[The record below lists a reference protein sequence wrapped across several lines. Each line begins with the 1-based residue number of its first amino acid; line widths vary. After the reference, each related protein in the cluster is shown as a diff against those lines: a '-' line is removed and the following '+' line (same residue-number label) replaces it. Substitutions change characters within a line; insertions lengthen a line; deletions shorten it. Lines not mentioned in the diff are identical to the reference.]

1 MARVSLVLPT
11 DPAMPPPVA
20 QIPALRRV
28 LEEAGHDV
36 EVLVVGGP
44 MMDENRPAW
53 RHLVAHEPGRAAA
66 AVAGLLEAEGDVL
79 LVLDPSMGYDP
90 ADLVQVV
97 EPLASGRA
105 DLVVASRYAG
115 RGDGAIG
122 PAPGR
127 LRAWV
132 GAVSRPLTGTSDPS
146 SGLIGLTRSALAA
159 AGGALA
165 PLGSQFSFELLAKV
179 GGRRLDVPVGAG
191 APSRRTRPGFDDV
204 RHLKRLA
211 DHRFGNLSRLIQFC
225 AVGGSGMVVDLTC
238 YFLFQPLCAAIPGLT
253 RHTVPP
259 THVTVALATARVLAI
274 GVALVWNFSLNRRL
288 TFSYAR
294 HGSPARQFVT
304 YVLGNSLGIVLSL
317 ALSLGLPRRVPFFN
331 AHKLLAAVVGIVA
344 GTGVSFSMSRW
355 VVFSQPSVPP
365 ASLPRCHDR
374 ALVGQAPAPHG

>member
-11 DPAMPPPVA
+11 DPALEPPVA

-44 MMDENRPAW
+44 AVDQERPGW
-53 RHLVAHEPGRAAA
+53 RHLVACEPGRTAA
-66 AVAGLLEAEGDVL
+66 AVEGLLEAQGDVL
-79 LVLDPSMGYDP
+79 LVLDPAMGYDP
-90 ADLVQVV
+90 ADLVRVA

-105 DLVVASRYAG
+105 DLVVASRHAPSREG
-115 RGDGAIG
+115 ETG
-122 PAPGR
+122 PARGR
-127 LRAWV
+127 LRAWA
-132 GAVSRPLTGTSDPS
+132 GAVGRPLTGTSDPS
-146 SGLIGLTRSALAA
+146 SGLIGLTRSALAT
-159 AGGALA
+159 AGGAFA
-165 PLGSQFSFELLAKV
+165 PLGSQFSFELLARV
-179 GGRRLDVPVGAG
+179 AGRRLDVPVRTGVPA
-191 APSRRTRPGFDDV
+191 RRTRPGFDDV

-211 DHRFGNLSRLIQFC
+211 DHRFGNFSRLIQFC

-238 YFLFQPLCAAIPGLT
+238 YFLFQPLCAGIPALA

-259 THVTVALATARVLAI
+259 THVTVALATARALAI

-294 HGSPARQFVT
+294 HGSAARQFVT
-304 YVLGNSLGIVLSL
+304 YVLGNSLGIALSL
-317 ALSLGLPRRVPFFN
+317 ALSLGLPRKVPFFN

-355 VVFSQPSVPP
+355 VVFSQPTSPHVRP
-365 ASLPRCHDR
+365 PRCHDR
-374 ALVGQAPAPHG
+374 ALAGHAPAPRG